1 VFGTS
6 ALDYQKTET
15 RLNIPRLDYSNG
27 TCPSLLVEP
36 QRTNLV
42 LYSSSFDNAY
52 WTKSGATITANTTIS
67 PSGIQDADFLVE
79 SAANERHTVT
89 MSNTIVAAVAHSA
102 SVFVK
107 ANGRTKFALSEEIA
121 TGIYASFDLTTGV
134 VLDQSGISANIE
146 NVGNGWFR
154 CDYTMNSTTFFML
167 RICLLP
173 NSYVSGSVSGTY
185 LGDGT
190 SGVYLWGAQLEAGSY
205 PTSYI
210 PTTSASVT
218 RNADVISKTGISSL
232 IGQSEGSVFLDLY
245 ATGQNSDS
253 NPGFSLLASVGNT
266 NRVEIYTNNGVLGF
280 IIYSPSA
287 TVVLSTYTI
296 VPNERI
302 RVALA
307 YQSGATSLFVNG
319 AQVASSAVTFSLSG
333 LNDFILNKSL
343 IGDLQAENSY
353 NAAALWKTR
362 LTNDELERLT
372 GTGFN
377 TYAEMANYYNYIT
390 Q

>member
-1 VFGTS
+1 
-6 ALDYQKTET
+6 
-15 RLNIPRLDYSNG
+15 
-27 TCPSLLVEP
+27 LLVEP
-36 QRTNLV
+36 QRTNV
-42 LYSSSFDNAY
+42 ILYSSSFDNAY

-154 CDYTMNSTTFFML
+154 CDYTMNSTAFFML

-232 IGQSEGSVFLDLY
+232 IGQTEGTIFWDGEVNGCDNTFANLVNSEK
-245 ATGQNSDS
+245 
-253 NPGFSLLASVGNT
+253 NT
-266 NRVEIYTNNGVLGF
+266 NTAFSIGYVKASKNIYANVFDGSEKGLIQGGVFQIGQRIKLAYSYKSGDFALYVNGVQIGTSTNTFTFPSTLDDIF
-280 IIYSPSA
+280 I
-287 TVVLSTYTI
+287 
-296 VPNERI
+296 
-302 RVALA
+302 
-307 YQSGATSLFVNG
+307 GD
-319 AQVASSAVTFSLSG
+319 AVTFFNFQEGIST
-333 LNDFILNKSL
+333 
-343 IGDLQAENSY
+343 
-353 NAAALWKTR
+353 NATALWKTR
-362 LTNDELERLT
+362 LTNDQLATLT
-372 GTGFN
+372 TL
-377 TYAEMANYYNYIT
+377 
-390 Q
+390 

>member
-1 VFGTS
+1 
-6 ALDYQKTET
+6 
-15 RLNIPRLDYSNG
+15 
-27 TCPSLLVEP
+27 
-36 QRTNLV
+36 
-42 LYSSSFDNAY
+42 
-52 WTKSGATITANTTIS
+52 
-67 PSGIQDADFLVE
+67 
-79 SAANERHTVT
+79 
-89 MSNTIVAAVAHSA
+89 
-102 SVFVK
+102 
-107 ANGRTKFALSEEIA
+107 
-121 TGIYASFDLTTGV
+121 
-134 VLDQSGISANIE
+134 
-146 NVGNGWFR
+146 
-154 CDYTMNSTTFFML
+154 ML

-232 IGQSEGSVFLDLY
+232 IGQTEGSVFLDLY